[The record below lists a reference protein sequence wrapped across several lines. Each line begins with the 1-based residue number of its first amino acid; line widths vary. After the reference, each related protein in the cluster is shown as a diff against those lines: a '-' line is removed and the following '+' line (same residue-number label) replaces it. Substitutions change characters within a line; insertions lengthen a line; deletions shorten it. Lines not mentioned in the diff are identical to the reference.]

1 MSKEHFIPD
10 KRIRILSEENPEGIS
25 ASNIDSKTNHD

>member
-10 KRIRILSEENPEGIS
+10 KRIRLLSEENPEGIS
-25 ASNIDSKTNHD
+25 ASKIESKTKND